1 MAKIITTGPAHMFV
15 GQTVTKTGTTAV
27 DGLEYLGTFE
37 KSPVIDIQ
45 TLTQPVMND
54 IGGESPISFSM
65 QGQIATIQG
74 VMNRF
79 DEDEL
84 AKIESGFFGSTRRGE
99 IGRLKMGGLAQAMF
113 LDFDVVFYFPFHSTF
128 RTTNQPKTLDAPE
141 GLHFV
146 SVVPAKIKL
155 AELSTRA
162 RTVEIALRAIPRMS
176 ILPDLTNKDSNLDT
190 VAPASVREFMLYR
203 HIDTVSN
210 TLKDKVN

>member
-15 GQTVTKTGTTAV
+15 GQTADTNV
-27 DGLEYLGTFE
+27 DSLNYLGTFE

-45 TLTQPVMND
+45 TLTQGVKND
-54 IGGESPISFSM
+54 IGGESDIAVSM

-79 DEDEL
+79 DDDEF
-84 AKIESGFFGSTRRGE
+84 AKLEAGYYDTSSKRGE
-99 IGRLKMGGLAQAMF
+99 IVKSKMGALAQAMTI
-113 LDFDVVFYFPFHSTF
+113 DFDVVFYFPFHSSF
-128 RTTNQPKTLDAPE
+128 RTADGKALDAPE

-162 RTVEIALRAIPRMS
+162 RSIEIALRAIPKMS
-176 ILPDLTNKDSNLDT
+176 IKTTPFTNDDSNGT
-190 VAPASVREFMLYR
+190 AGPASVREFVLYN
-203 HIDTVSN
+203 HIAAVSA
-210 TLKDKVN
+210 TLKGKVN

>member
-15 GQTVTKTGTTAV
+15 GQTADTNV
-27 DGLEYLGTFE
+27 DSLNYLGTFE

-45 TLTQPVMND
+45 TLTQGVKND
-54 IGGESPISFSM
+54 IGGESDIAVSM

-79 DEDEL
+79 DDDEF
-84 AKIESGFFGSTRRGE
+84 AKLEAGYYDTSSKRGE
-99 IGRLKMGGLAQAMF
+99 IVKSKMGALAQAMTI
-113 LDFDVVFYFPFHSTF
+113 DFDVVFYFPFHSSF
-128 RTTNQPKTLDAPE
+128 RTADGKALDAPE

-162 RTVEIALRAIPRMS
+162 RSIEIALRAIPKMS
-176 ILPDLTNKDSNLDT
+176 IKTTSLTNDDSNST
-190 VAPASVREFMLYR
+190 AGPASVREFVLYN
-203 HIDTVSN
+203 HIAAVSA

>member
-15 GQTVTKTGTTAV
+15 GQTADTNV
-27 DGLEYLGTFE
+27 DSLNYLGTFE

-54 IGGESPISFSM
+54 IGGESPISVSM

-79 DEDEL
+79 DDDEF
-84 AKIESGFFGSTRRGE
+84 AKLEAGYYDTSSKRGE
-99 IGRLKMGGLAQAMF
+99 IVKSKMGALAQAMTI
-113 LDFDVVFYFPFHSTF
+113 DFDVVFYFPFHSSF
-128 RTTNQPKTLDAPE
+128 RTADGKALDAPE

-162 RTVEIALRAIPRMS
+162 RSIEIALRAIPKMS
-176 ILPDLTNKDSNLDT
+176 IKTASLTNDDSNST
-190 VAPASVREFMLYR
+190 AGPASVREFVLYN
-203 HIDTVSN
+203 HIAAVSA
-210 TLKDKVN
+210 TLKGKVN